1 MKNHREKPL
10 ILIIDDD
17 APIRQLLIEVL
28 SDRYACCEAESA
40 EQALAAL
47 ARDNFDLVISD
58 IRMGGMSGLEL
69 VPHVHSI
76 APDCVVLM
84 ISGQNNIETAIE
96 AMRAGAFDF
105 ITKPIDIQ
113 LVEAAVRRAIT
124 HYTLL
129 EDKRRHENHLE
140 DLVQSRTAEIERLA
154 HFDSLT
160 ELPNRLLFAD
170 RLTQALKLPQ
180 RDNQKLG
187 TLLLRL
193 DRFKNINDTLGHT
206 VGDRLL
212 CDFAERIK
220 GSISEESTLARFEG
234 DEFALLIPNVK
245 GSGNILNS
253 LGRIR
258 DLLNAPFILDE
269 HKLYITF
276 TAGIS
281 LSPTDGENAQEL
293 LKNAGVALNR
303 ALSRGGNNYQF
314 YRADMNTHA
323 LARLTMEAELRRAL
337 EKGELALHYQPQVE
351 LSTQR
356 IVGAEA
362 LARWQHPKLGLLPAA
377 EFIPLAEDT
386 GLITLLGEWAMREG
400 CRQTACWQKAGAD
413 DLRIAINVAARQF
426 QQKDFVEMVGDILAE
441 TSLAPSSLELEITET
456 SIMQD
461 PEHVITLLTQLK
473 KLGVSIAIDD
483 FGIGYSSLM
492 YLKRFPIDRLKID
505 RMFVNDS
512 TTDSDDAALVM
523 TIITMAHNLHL
534 NVMAEG
540 VETEEQLKFL
550 RLLKCDEGQGYF
562 FAKAVPPE
570 FFLATAREIGE
581 RQQEP
586 QLISSLI
593 EYEQRSLRGE

>member
-1 MKNHREKPL
+1 MKNDREKPL
-10 ILIIDDD
+10 ILIIDDE
-17 APIRQLLIEVL
+17 APIRQLLMEVL
-28 SDRYACCEAESA
+28 KDSYVCCEAESA

-47 ARDNFDLVISD
+47 ARDNFDLVLSD

-76 APDCVVLM
+76 APDCVVVM

-96 AMRAGAFDF
+96 ALRVGAFDY
-105 ITKPIDIQ
+105 ITKPLDIQ
-113 LVEAAVRRAIT
+113 LVEAAVRRAMT
-124 HYTLL
+124 HHKLL

-160 ELPNRLLFAD
+160 DLPNRLLFTD

-180 RDNQKLG
+180 RDNQRLG

-193 DRFKNINDTLGHT
+193 DRFKIINDTLGHT
-206 VGDRLL
+206 IGDRLL
-212 CDFAERIK
+212 RDFAERIK
-220 GSISEESTLARFEG
+220 DSIGQESTLARFEG
-234 DEFALLIPNVK
+234 DEFALLVPNLK

-258 DLLNAPFILDE
+258 DLLRAPFVLDE
-269 HKLYITF
+269 HKLYITL

-303 ALSRGGNNYQF
+303 ALSLGGNNYEF
-314 YRADMNTHA
+314 YRSDMNARA

-337 EKGELALHYQPQVE
+337 ENGELKLHYQPQVE

-362 LARWQHPKLGLLPAA
+362 LARWQHPKLGLLPAT
-377 EFIPLAEDT
+377 EFIPLAENT

-400 CRQTACWQKAGAD
+400 CRQTACWQQAGAD
-413 DLRIAINVAARQF
+413 DLRVAVNVSARQF
-426 QQKDFVEMVGDILAE
+426 QQKDFVKMVGDILAE

-461 PEHVITLLTQLK
+461 PEHVITLLTELK
-473 KLGVSIAIDD
+473 ELGVSIAIDD

-505 RMFVNDS
+505 RMFVSDS

-523 TIITMAHNLHL
+523 TIITMAHNLRL

-550 RLLKCDEGQGYF
+550 RLLKCDEGQGYL
-562 FAKAVPPE
+562 FAKSVPPE
-570 FFLATAREIGE
+570 VFLATAREIGE
-581 RQQEP
+581 RQLEP
-586 QLISSLI
+586 QLTFT
-593 EYEQRSLRGE
+593 R

>member
-1 MKNHREKPL
+1 MKNDREKPL
-10 ILIIDDD
+10 ILIIDDE
-17 APIRQLLIEVL
+17 APIRQLLMEVL
-28 SDRYACCEAESA
+28 KDSYVCCEAESA

-47 ARDNFDLVISD
+47 ARDNFDLVLSD

-76 APDCVVLM
+76 APDCVVVM

-96 AMRAGAFDF
+96 ALRVGAFDY
-105 ITKPIDIQ
+105 ITKPLDIQ
-113 LVEAAVRRAIT
+113 LVEAAVRRAMT
-124 HYTLL
+124 HHKLL

-160 ELPNRLLFAD
+160 DLPNRLLFTD

-180 RDNQKLG
+180 RDNQRQG

-193 DRFKNINDTLGHT
+193 DRFKIINDTLGHT
-206 VGDRLL
+206 IGDRLL
-212 CDFAERIK
+212 RDFAERIK
-220 GSISEESTLARFEG
+220 DSIGQESTLARFEG
-234 DEFALLIPNVK
+234 DEFALLVPNLK

-258 DLLNAPFILDE
+258 DLLRAPFVLDE
-269 HKLYITF
+269 HKLYITL

-303 ALSRGGNNYQF
+303 ALSLGGNNYEF
-314 YRADMNTHA
+314 YRSDMNARA

-337 EKGELALHYQPQVE
+337 ENGELKLHYQPQVE

-377 EFIPLAEDT
+377 EFIPLAENT

-400 CRQTACWQKAGAD
+400 CRQTACWQQAGAD
-413 DLRIAINVAARQF
+413 DLRVAVNVSARQF
-426 QQKDFVEMVGDILAE
+426 QQKDFVKMVGDILAE

-461 PEHVITLLTQLK
+461 PEHVITLLTELK
-473 KLGVSIAIDD
+473 ELGVSIAIDD

-505 RMFVNDS
+505 RMFVSDS

-523 TIITMAHNLHL
+523 TIITMAHNLRL

-550 RLLKCDEGQGYF
+550 RLLKCDEGQGYL
-562 FAKAVPPE
+562 FAKSVPPE
-570 FFLATAREIGE
+570 VFLATAREIGE
-581 RQQEP
+581 RQLEP
-586 QLISSLI
+586 QLTFA
-593 EYEQRSLRGE
+593 R

>member
-1 MKNHREKPL
+1 MKNNREKPL

-28 SDRYACCEAESA
+28 SDSYACCEAESA

-47 ARDNFDLVISD
+47 ARDDFDLVISD

-76 APDCVVLM
+76 SPDCVVLM
-84 ISGQNNIETAIE
+84 ISGQNNIETAIQ
-96 AMRAGAFDF
+96 AMRAGAFDY
-105 ITKPIDIQ
+105 ITKPLDIQ

-124 HYTLL
+124 HHTLL
-129 EDKRRHENHLE
+129 EDKRRYENHLE

-160 ELPNRLLFAD
+160 DLPNRLLFAD

-180 RDNQKLG
+180 RDNQKLC

-206 VGDRLL
+206 IGDRLL
-212 CDFAERIK
+212 RDFAERIK
-220 GSISEESTLARFEG
+220 VSIGEESTLARFEG
-234 DEFALLIPNVK
+234 DEFALLIPNVN

-253 LGRIR
+253 LGQIR
-258 DLLNAPFILDE
+258 DLLNDPFVLDE
-269 HKLYITF
+269 HKLYLTF

-281 LSPTDGENAQEL
+281 LSPTDGENAPEL

-303 ALSRGGNNYQF
+303 ALSLGGNNYQF
-314 YRADMNTHA
+314 YRADMNARA

-337 EKGELALHYQPQVE
+337 EKGELTLHYQPQVE

-362 LARWQHPKLGLLPAA
+362 LARWQHPKLGFLSAA

-400 CRQTACWQKAGAD
+400 CRQIARWQKAGAG

-426 QQKDFVEMVGDILAE
+426 QQEDFVKMVGDILAE

-461 PEHVITLLTQLK
+461 PELVITLLKQLK
-473 KLGVSIAIDD
+473 ELGVCIAIDD
-483 FGIGYSSLM
+483 FGVGYSSLM

-540 VETEEQLKFL
+540 VETEEQLNLL

-570 FFLATAREIGE
+570 LFLATAREIGE
-581 RQQEP
+581 RQQE
-586 QLISSLI
+586 
-593 EYEQRSLRGE
+593 LRLTLAH

>member
-1 MKNHREKPL
+1 VKNDREKQH

-17 APIRQLLIEVL
+17 APIRQLLMEVL
-28 SDRYACCEAESA
+28 KNSYVCCEAESA

-47 ARDNFDLVISD
+47 ARDNFGLVISD

-96 AMRAGAFDF
+96 AMRAGAFDY
-105 ITKPIDIQ
+105 ITKPLDIH
-113 LVEAAVRRAIT
+113 LVEAAVRRAMT
-124 HYTLL
+124 HHTLL
-129 EDKRRHENHLE
+129 EEKRRHENHLE
-140 DLVQSRTAEIERLA
+140 ELVQNRTAEIERLA

-160 ELPNRLLFAD
+160 DLPNRLLFTD
-170 RLTQALKLPQ
+170 RLTQALKLPPG
-180 RDNQKLG
+180 DNQKLG

-193 DRFKNINDTLGHT
+193 DRFKNINDTLGHAI
-206 VGDRLL
+206 GDRLL

-220 GSISEESTLARFEG
+220 GSISEKSTLARFES
-234 DEFALLIPNVK
+234 DEFALLIPNGN
-245 GSGNILNS
+245 GSENVLNS

-258 DLLNAPFILDE
+258 DLLNDPFVLDE
-269 HKLYITF
+269 HKLYITL

-293 LKNAGVALNR
+293 LKSAGVALNR
-303 ALSRGGNNYQF
+303 ALSLGGNNYQF
-314 YRADMNTHA
+314 YRSDMNACA
-323 LARLTMEAELRRAL
+323 LARLSMEAELRRAL
-337 EKGELALHYQPQVE
+337 ENGELRLHYQPLVE

-356 IVGAEA
+356 VVGAEA
-362 LARWQHPKLGLLPAA
+362 LARWQHPKFGLLPPS

-386 GLITLLGEWAMREG
+386 GLITLLGEWAMKEA

-413 DLRIAINVAARQF
+413 DLRISVNVAARQF
-426 QQKDFVEMVGDILAE
+426 QQEDFVKMVGDILAQ

-456 SIMQD
+456 SIMQN
-461 PEHVITLLTQLK
+461 PEQVIMLLTELK
-473 KLGVSIAIDD
+473 ELGVSIAIDD

-505 RMFVNDS
+505 RMFVSDS
-512 TTDSDDAALVM
+512 TTDPDDAALVM
-523 TIITMAHNLHL
+523 TIITMAHNLRL

-581 RQQEP
+581 RKLEP
-586 QLISSLI
+586 QLTFAH
-593 EYEQRSLRGE
+593 

>member
-1 MKNHREKPL
+1 MKNDREKPL
-10 ILIIDDD
+10 ILIIDDE
-17 APIRQLLIEVL
+17 APIRQLLMEVL
-28 SDRYACCEAESA
+28 KDSYVCCEAESA

-47 ARDNFDLVISD
+47 ASDNFDLVLSD

-76 APDCVVLM
+76 APDCVVVM

-96 AMRAGAFDF
+96 ALRVGAFDY
-105 ITKPIDIQ
+105 ITKPLDLQ
-113 LVEAAVRRAIT
+113 LVEAAVRRAMT
-124 HYTLL
+124 HHKLL

-154 HFDSLT
+154 YFDSLT
-160 ELPNRLLFAD
+160 DLPNRLLFTD

-180 RDNQKLG
+180 RDNQRQG

-193 DRFKNINDTLGHT
+193 DRFKIINDTLGHT
-206 VGDRLL
+206 IGDRLL
-212 CDFAERIK
+212 RDFAERIK
-220 GSISEESTLARFEG
+220 DSIGQESTLARFEG
-234 DEFALLIPNVK
+234 DEFALLVPNLK

-258 DLLNAPFILDE
+258 DLLRAPFVLDE
-269 HKLYITF
+269 HKLYITL

-303 ALSRGGNNYQF
+303 ALSLGGNNYEF
-314 YRADMNTHA
+314 YRSDMNARA

-337 EKGELALHYQPQVE
+337 ENGELKLHYQPQVE

-377 EFIPLAEDT
+377 EFIPLAENT

-400 CRQTACWQKAGAD
+400 CRQTACWQQAGAD
-413 DLRIAINVAARQF
+413 DLRVAVNVSARQF
-426 QQKDFVEMVGDILAE
+426 QQKDFVKMVGDILAE

-461 PEHVITLLTQLK
+461 PEHVITLLTELK
-473 KLGVSIAIDD
+473 ELGVSIAIDD

-505 RMFVNDS
+505 RMFVSDS

-523 TIITMAHNLHL
+523 TIITMAHNLRL

-550 RLLKCDEGQGYF
+550 RLLKCDEGQGYL
-562 FAKAVPPE
+562 FAKSVPPE
-570 FFLATAREIGE
+570 VFLATAREIGE
-581 RQQEP
+581 RQLEP
-586 QLISSLI
+586 QLTFA
-593 EYEQRSLRGE
+593 R

>member
-1 MKNHREKPL
+1 MFAVKNDRQKPL

-17 APIRQLLIEVL
+17 APIRQLLMEVL
-28 SDRYACCEAESA
+28 KDSYVCCEAESA

-96 AMRAGAFDF
+96 ALRAGAFDY
-105 ITKPIDIQ
+105 ITKPLDIQ
-113 LVEAAVRRAIT
+113 LVEAAVRRAIN
-124 HYTLL
+124 HHTLL

-160 ELPNRLLFAD
+160 DLPNRLLFAD

-180 RDNQKLG
+180 RDNQRLG

-206 VGDRLL
+206 IGDRLL
-212 CDFAERIK
+212 RDFAERIK
-220 GSISEESTLARFEG
+220 GSISEETTLARFEG

-258 DLLNAPFILDE
+258 DLLNAPFVLDE
-269 HKLYITF
+269 HKLYITL

-281 LSPTDGENAQEL
+281 LSPTDGENAHEL

-303 ALSRGGNNYQF
+303 ALSLGGNNYEF
-314 YRADMNTHA
+314 YRSDMNARA
-323 LARLTMEAELRRAL
+323 LARLTMEADLRRAL
-337 EKGELALHYQPQVE
+337 ENGELKLHYQPQVE

-386 GLITLLGEWAMREG
+386 GLITLLGEWAMREA

-413 DLRIAINVAARQF
+413 DLRIAVNVAARQF
-426 QQKDFVEMVGDILAE
+426 QQEDFVKMVGDILAE
-441 TSLAPSSLELEITET
+441 TSLAASSLELEITET

-461 PEHVITLLTQLK
+461 PEHVITLLTELK
-473 KLGVSIAIDD
+473 ELGVSIAIDD

-505 RMFVNDS
+505 RMFVSDS

-523 TIITMAHNLHL
+523 TIITMAHNLRL

-550 RLLKCDEGQGYF
+550 RLLKCDEGQGYL
-562 FAKAVPPE
+562 FAKPVPPE
-570 FFLATAREIGE
+570 LFLATASEIGE
-581 RQQEP
+581 RQLEP
-586 QLISSLI
+586 QLIFAH
-593 EYEQRSLRGE
+593 

>member
-1 MKNHREKPL
+1 VKNHKEKPL

-17 APIRQLLIEVL
+17 ASIRQLLIEVL
-28 SDRYACCEAESA
+28 RDTYACCEADSA
-40 EQALAAL
+40 EQALSAL
-47 ARDNFDLVISD
+47 AKDNFDLVISD

-84 ISGQNNIETAIE
+84 ISGQNSIESAIQ
-96 AMRAGAFDF
+96 AMRAGAFDY
-105 ITKPIDIQ
+105 ITKPLDIQ

-124 HYTLL
+124 HHTLL

-140 DLVQSRTAEIERLA
+140 DLVQSRTAKIERLA

-160 ELPNRLLFAD
+160 DLPNRLLFTD

-180 RDNQKLG
+180 RDNQMLG

-193 DRFKNINDTLGHT
+193 DRFKNVNDTLGHT
-206 VGDRLL
+206 IGDRLL
-212 CDFAERIK
+212 RDFAERIK
-220 GSISEESTLARFEG
+220 GAIGEEGTLARFEG
-234 DEFALLIPNVK
+234 DEFALLIPNIK
-245 GSGNILNS
+245 GSGNVLNS
-253 LGRIR
+253 LARIR
-258 DLLNAPFILDE
+258 DLLNGPFVLDE

-276 TAGIS
+276 SAGIS

-303 ALSRGGNNYQF
+303 AVSLGGNNYQF
-314 YRADMNTHA
+314 YRADMNARA
-323 LARLTMEAELRRAL
+323 LARITMEAELRWAL
-337 EKGELALHYQPQVE
+337 ENGELTLHYQPQVE

-362 LARWQHPKLGLLPAA
+362 LARWQHPKRGLLPAA

-386 GLITLLGEWAMREG
+386 GLITLLGEWAMREA
-400 CRQTACWQKAGAD
+400 CRQTARWQNAGAG
-413 DLRIAINVAARQF
+413 DLRIAVNVAARQF
-426 QQKDFVEMVGDILAE
+426 QQEDFVKMVGDILAE
-441 TSLAPSSLELEITET
+441 TLLAPSSLELEITET

-461 PEHVITLLTQLK
+461 PEHVIKLLTQLK
-473 KLGVSIAIDD
+473 ALGVSIAIDD

-540 VETEEQLKFL
+540 VETEEQLRFL

-562 FAKAVPPE
+562 FARAVPPE
-570 FFLATAREIGE
+570 LFLATAREIGE
-581 RQQEP
+581 RHQEP
-586 QLISSLI
+586 QLILAH
-593 EYEQRSLRGE
+593 

>member
-1 MKNHREKPL
+1 VKNNREKPL

-28 SDRYACCEAESA
+28 SDSYACCEAESA

-47 ARDNFDLVISD
+47 ARDDFDLVISD

-76 APDCVVLM
+76 SPDCVVLM
-84 ISGQNNIETAIE
+84 ISGQNNIETAIQ
-96 AMRAGAFDF
+96 AMRAGAFDY
-105 ITKPIDIQ
+105 ITKPLDIQ

-124 HYTLL
+124 HHTLL
-129 EDKRRHENHLE
+129 EDKRRYENHLE

-160 ELPNRLLFAD
+160 DLPNRLLFAD

-180 RDNQKLG
+180 RDNQKLC

-206 VGDRLL
+206 IGDRLL
-212 CDFAERIK
+212 RDFAERIK
-220 GSISEESTLARFEG
+220 VSIGEESTLARFEG
-234 DEFALLIPNVK
+234 DEFALLIPNVN

-253 LGRIR
+253 LGQIR
-258 DLLNAPFILDE
+258 DLLNDPFVLDE
-269 HKLYITF
+269 HKLYLTF

-281 LSPTDGENAQEL
+281 LSPTDGENAPEL

-303 ALSRGGNNYQF
+303 ALSLGGNNYQF
-314 YRADMNTHA
+314 YRADMNARA

-337 EKGELALHYQPQVE
+337 EKGELTLHYQPQVE

-362 LARWQHPKLGLLPAA
+362 LARWQHPKLGFLSAA

-400 CRQTACWQKAGAD
+400 CRQIARWQKAGAG

-426 QQKDFVEMVGDILAE
+426 QQEDFVKMVGDILAE

-461 PEHVITLLTQLK
+461 PELVITLLKQLK
-473 KLGVSIAIDD
+473 ELGVCIAIDD
-483 FGIGYSSLM
+483 FGVGYSSLM

-540 VETEEQLKFL
+540 VETEEQLNLL

-570 FFLATAREIGE
+570 LFLATAREIGE
-581 RQQEP
+581 RQQE
-586 QLISSLI
+586 
-593 EYEQRSLRGE
+593 LRLTLAH

>member
-1 MKNHREKPL
+1 VKNHPDKPH
-10 ILIIDDD
+10 ILVIDDD
-17 APIRQLLIEVL
+17 APIRRLLLEVL
-28 SDRYACCEAESA
+28 KHSYDCCEAESA

-47 ARDNFDLVISD
+47 ATDNFDLVISD

-84 ISGQNNIETAIE
+84 ISGQNNIETAIQ
-96 AMRAGAFDF
+96 AMRAGAFDY
-105 ITKPIDIQ
+105 ITKPLDIH
-113 LVEAAVRRAIT
+113 LVEAAVRRAMT
-124 HYTLL
+124 HHTLL

-140 DLVQSRTAEIERLA
+140 ELVQSRTAEIERLA

-160 ELPNRLLFAD
+160 DLPNRLLFTD
-170 RLTQALKLPQ
+170 RLTQALKLPPG
-180 RDNQKLG
+180 DNQKLG

-206 VGDRLL
+206 IGDRLL
-212 CDFAERIK
+212 RDFAERIK
-220 GSISEESTLARFEG
+220 GSISKESTLARFES

-269 HKLYITF
+269 HKIYITI

-281 LSPTDGENAQEL
+281 LSPTDGENAQDL

-303 ALSRGGNNYQF
+303 ALVRGGNNYQF
-314 YRADMNTHA
+314 YRSDLNARA
-323 LARLTMEAELRRAL
+323 LGRLTMEAELRRAL
-337 EKGELALHYQPQVE
+337 ENGELTLHYQPQVE

-356 IVGAEA
+356 VIGAEA
-362 LARWQHPKLGLLPAA
+362 LARWQHPKRGLLPAS
-377 EFIPLAEDT
+377 EFIPLAEAT
-386 GLITLLGEWAMREG
+386 GLITLLGRWAMREA
-400 CRQTACWQKAGAD
+400 CRQGACWQQAGPD
-413 DLRIAINVAARQF
+413 DLRIAVNVAASQF
-426 QQKDFVEMVGDILAE
+426 QQEDFVKMVADILAE

-456 SIMQD
+456 SIMQN
-461 PEHVITLLTQLK
+461 PEHVITILTELK
-473 KLGVSIAIDD
+473 ELGVSIAIDD

-505 RMFVNDS
+505 RMFVSDS
-512 TTDSDDAALVM
+512 TTDPDDAALVM
-523 TIITMAHNLHL
+523 TIITMAHNLRL

-562 FAKAVPPE
+562 FAKPVPPE
-570 FFLATAREIGE
+570 FFLATAREIGA
-581 RQQEP
+581 RNLEP
-586 QLISSLI
+586 QFTLA
-593 EYEQRSLRGE
+593 R

>member
-1 MKNHREKPL
+1 MFEVKNYTEKPA

-17 APIRQLLIEVL
+17 APIRQLLMEVL
-28 SDRYACCEAESA
+28 KDSYVCREAESA

-58 IRMGGMSGLEL
+58 IKMGGMSGLEL
-69 VPHVHSI
+69 VPQVHSI

-84 ISGQNNIETAIE
+84 ISGQNNIESAIE
-96 AMRAGAFDF
+96 AMRAGAFDY
-105 ITKPIDIQ
+105 ITKPLDIH
-113 LVEAAVRRAIT
+113 LVEAAVRRAT
-124 HYTLL
+124 NHHTLL
-129 EDKRRHENHLE
+129 QDKRRHENHLE
-140 DLVQSRTAEIERLA
+140 ELVQSRTVEIERLA

-160 ELPNRLLFAD
+160 DLPNRLLFAD

-180 RDNQKLG
+180 HDDQKLG

-193 DRFKNINDTLGHT
+193 DRFKDINNTLGHT
-206 VGDRLL
+206 IGDQLL
-212 CDFAERIK
+212 RDFAERIK
-220 GSISEESTLARFEG
+220 GTINEESTLARFEG

-245 GSGNILNS
+245 GSRNILNS

-258 DLLNAPFILDE
+258 DLLDAPFVLEE

-303 ALSRGGNNYQF
+303 ALSLGGNNYQF
-314 YRADMNTHA
+314 YRSDMNARA
-323 LARLTMEAELRRAL
+323 LACLTMEAELRRAL
-337 EKGELALHYQPQVE
+337 EKGELTLHYQPQVE

-362 LARWQHPKLGLLPAA
+362 LARWQHPELGLLQAA
-377 EFIPLAEDT
+377 HFIPLAEDT
-386 GLITLLGEWAMREG
+386 GLITLLGEWAMREA
-400 CRQTACWQKAGAD
+400 CRQTACWQKAGAG
-413 DLRIAINVAARQF
+413 DLRIAVNVAARQF
-426 QQKDFVEMVGDILAE
+426 QQEDFVKMVGDILAE
-441 TSLAPSSLELEITET
+441 TSLAPASLELEITET
-456 SIMQD
+456 SIMQH
-461 PEHVITLLTQLK
+461 PEHVIRVLTQLK
-473 KLGVSIAIDD
+473 ELGVSIAIDD

-512 TTDSDDAALVM
+512 TTDADDAALVM
-523 TIITMAHNLHL
+523 TIITMAHNLRL

-550 RLLKCDEGQGYF
+550 RSLKCDEGQGYF
-562 FAKAVPPE
+562 FAKAVPAE

-581 RQQEP
+581 RQQGP
-586 QLISSLI
+586 QLIFAH
-593 EYEQRSLRGE
+593 

>member
-1 MKNHREKPL
+1 MKNDREKPL
-10 ILIIDDD
+10 ILIIDDE
-17 APIRQLLIEVL
+17 APIRQLLMEVL
-28 SDRYACCEAESA
+28 KDSYVCCEAESA

-47 ARDNFDLVISD
+47 ASDNFDLVLSD
-58 IRMGGMSGLEL
+58 IRMGAMSGLEL

-76 APDCVVLM
+76 APDCVVVM

-96 AMRAGAFDF
+96 ALRVGAFDY
-105 ITKPIDIQ
+105 ITKPLDLQ
-113 LVEAAVRRAIT
+113 LVEAAVRRAMT
-124 HYTLL
+124 HHKLL

-154 HFDSLT
+154 YFDSLT
-160 ELPNRLLFAD
+160 DLPNRLLFTD

-180 RDNQKLG
+180 RDNQRQG

-193 DRFKNINDTLGHT
+193 DRFKIINDTLGHT
-206 VGDRLL
+206 IGDRLL
-212 CDFAERIK
+212 RDFAERIK
-220 GSISEESTLARFEG
+220 DSIGQESTLARFEG
-234 DEFALLIPNVK
+234 DEFALLVPNLK

-258 DLLNAPFILDE
+258 DLLRAPFVLDE
-269 HKLYITF
+269 HKLYITL

-303 ALSRGGNNYQF
+303 ALSLGGNNYEF
-314 YRADMNTHA
+314 YRSDMNARA

-337 EKGELALHYQPQVE
+337 ENGELKLHYQPQVE

-377 EFIPLAEDT
+377 EFIPLAENT

-400 CRQTACWQKAGAD
+400 CRQTACWQQAGAD
-413 DLRIAINVAARQF
+413 DLRVAVNVSARQF
-426 QQKDFVEMVGDILAE
+426 QQKDFVKMVGDILAE

-461 PEHVITLLTQLK
+461 PEHVITLLTELK
-473 KLGVSIAIDD
+473 ELGVSIAIDD

-505 RMFVNDS
+505 RMFVSDS

-523 TIITMAHNLHL
+523 TIITMAHNLRL

-550 RLLKCDEGQGYF
+550 RLLKCDEGQGYL
-562 FAKAVPPE
+562 FAKSVPPE
-570 FFLATAREIGE
+570 VFLATAREIGE
-581 RQQEP
+581 RQLEP
-586 QLISSLI
+586 QLTFA
-593 EYEQRSLRGE
+593 R

>member
-1 MKNHREKPL
+1 VKNHREKPL

-17 APIRQLLIEVL
+17 APIRQLLIDVL
-28 SDRYACCEAESA
+28 SDSYAYCEAESA

-47 ARDNFDLVISD
+47 ATDNFDLVISD

-96 AMRAGAFDF
+96 AMRAGAFDY

-113 LVEAAVRRAIT
+113 LVEAAVHRALT
-124 HYTLL
+124 HHKLL

-160 ELPNRLLFAD
+160 DLPNRLLFAD

-180 RDNQKLG
+180 GDNQKLG

-206 VGDRLL
+206 IGDRLL
-212 CDFAERIK
+212 RDFAERIK
-220 GSISEESTLARFEG
+220 GSISEESTLARFES

-245 GSGNILNS
+245 GSGNIVNS

-258 DLLNAPFILDE
+258 DLLNAPFVLDE
-269 HKLYITF
+269 HKLYITI

-314 YRADMNTHA
+314 YRSDMNARA
-323 LARLTMEAELRRAL
+323 LACITMEAELRRAL
-337 EKGELALHYQPQVE
+337 ENGELRLHYQPQVE

-413 DLRIAINVAARQF
+413 GLRIAVNVAARQF
-426 QQKDFVEMVGDILAE
+426 QQEDFVKMVGDILAE

-512 TTDSDDAALVM
+512 TTDPDDAALVM

-570 FFLATAREIGE
+570 LFLETAREIGE
-581 RQQEP
+581 RQQEL
-586 QLISSLI
+586 QLTFAH
-593 EYEQRSLRGE
+593 

>member
-1 MKNHREKPL
+1 VKNHREQPH

-28 SDRYACCEAESA
+28 KNSYVCCQAESA

-47 ARDNFDLVISD
+47 ETDNFDLVISD

-69 VPHVHSI
+69 VPLVHSI

-84 ISGQNNIETAIE
+84 ISGQNTIETAIQ
-96 AMRAGAFDF
+96 AMRAGAFDY
-105 ITKPIDIQ
+105 ITKPLEIP
-113 LVEAAVRRAIT
+113 LVESAVHRAMT
-124 HYTLL
+124 HHTLL

-140 DLVQSRTAEIERLA
+140 ELVQSRTAEIERLA

-160 ELPNRLLFAD
+160 DLPNRLLFTD

-180 RDNQKLG
+180 ADDQKLG

-193 DRFKNINDTLGHT
+193 DRFKSINDTLGHII
-206 VGDRLL
+206 GDRLL
-212 CDFAERIK
+212 RDFAERIRN
-220 GSISEESTLARFEG
+220 SITEESTLARFES

-258 DLLNAPFILDE
+258 DLLDAPFILDE
-269 HKLYITF
+269 HKIYITV

-293 LKNAGVALNR
+293 LKNAGVALSR
-303 ALSRGGNNYQF
+303 AMGRGGNNYQF
-314 YRADMNTHA
+314 YRSDMNARA
-323 LARLTMEAELRRAL
+323 LARLTLEAELRRAL
-337 EKGELALHYQPQVE
+337 ENGELTLHYQPQVE
-351 LSTQR
+351 LNPQR
-356 IVGAEA
+356 VIGAEA
-362 LARWQHPKLGLLPAA
+362 LARWQHPKRGWLPAS
-377 EFIPLAEDT
+377 EFIPLAETT
-386 GLITLLGEWAMREG
+386 GLITPLGKWAMREA
-400 CRQTACWQKAGAD
+400 CRQTACWQQAGAD
-413 DLRIAINVAARQF
+413 DLRIAVNVAASQF
-426 QQKDFVEMVGDILAE
+426 QQEDFVKMVADILAE

-456 SIMQD
+456 SIMQN
-461 PEHVITLLTQLK
+461 PEQVITILTELK
-473 KLGVSIAIDD
+473 ELGVSIAIDD

-505 RMFVNDS
+505 RMFVSDS
-512 TTDSDDAALVM
+512 TTDPDDAALVM
-523 TIITMAHNLHL
+523 TIITLAHNLRL

-540 VETEEQLKFL
+540 VETAEQLKFL

-562 FAKAVPPE
+562 FAKPVPPE
-570 FFLATAREIGE
+570 FFLATAREIGT
-581 RQQEP
+581 RKLAP
-586 QLISSLI
+586 QLTLA
-593 EYEQRSLRGE
+593 R